1 MRVTA
6 AATIALRATLH
17 FLQEVLA
24 LHIVEFLR
32 VDRLRDI
39 YNHCYNFA
47 AFGPLFYDIIL
58 D

>member
-1 MRVTA
+1 MLCDNPLTA
-6 AATIALRATLH
+6 QAYID
-17 FLQEVLA
+17 FSKKELA
-24 LHIVEFLR
+24 VHIVEFLR